1 MRVYNKAPLN
11 YQAQVKLLKKRGLDI
26 PDDKRTIEYLKRISY
41 YRLSAFFRPY
51 QQKKDL
57 FNRGVSFELVLDTY
71 NFDRELRLQVFDAK
85 KAQKVSPRA
94 NIILSGHLKSFSP
107 INNILCFCLPK

>member
-1 MRVYNKAPLN
+1 MSITRASIEHCQKHAALFSGSLWRSWLKNDNKRPVRPE
-11 YQAQVKLLKKRGLDI
+11 QANAERSSLRD
-26 PDDKRTIEYLKRISY
+26 YL
-41 YRLSAFFRPY
+41 
-51 QQKKDL
+51 
-57 FNRGVSFELVLDTY
+57 GGSF
-71 NFDRELRLQVFDAK
+71 FDRELRLQVFDAK